1 MNSIVSCP
9 LSCEK
14 RLRPIG
20 FSTFVARQ
28 HHGRNRCRGRSRRG
42 ERSMAL
48 TRKRRR

>member
-20 FSTFVARQ
+20 FPLSWRVSTTAGIAAGAEAAGVSAAWR
-28 HHGRNRCRGRSRRG
+28 
-42 ERSMAL
+42 
-48 TRKRRR
+48 